1 MRSIWYHVHTIHY
14 SINDRKFLTKNQS
27 LNDSLRRRVLTNDE
41 KLEFVKTSVSW
52 ISSKDKKD
60 NCFILNFG
68 CEVPLPWPQVI
79 SEYIKDLLLILIT
92 FNNQVR
98 MRLDDEDTGSVQLV
112 PQTHGMDV
120 PSACT
125 IVIIAGKWWHTGGQ
139 SKDIYVKQS
148 ILQSFHHNN
157 NSGESGK
164 LSV

>member
-1 MRSIWYHVHTIHY
+1 MHTIHY

-79 SEYIKDLLLILIT
+79 SEYIKDLFI
-92 FNNQVR
+92 
-98 MRLDDEDTGSVQLV
+98 
-112 PQTHGMDV
+112 
-120 PSACT
+120 
-125 IVIIAGKWWHTGGQ
+125 
-139 SKDIYVKQS
+139 DIDN
-148 ILQSFHHNN
+148 F
-157 NSGESGK
+157 
-164 LSV
+164 